1 MKLNA
6 NDLKI
11 EEVMR
16 ELSNI
21 TDLKI
26 RSGEGKNNDY
36 KKKII
41 GMKFV
46 EARDIS

>member
-1 MKLNA
+1 
-6 NDLKI
+6 
-11 EEVMR
+11 MR

-21 TDLKI
+21 IDLKI
-26 RSGEGKNNDY
+26 RSSEGKNNDY

-46 EARDIS
+46 